1 MIDQY
6 RKIPFYKERTF
17 GEKFDDTF
25 GFVRQNLRYVW
36 RYLLYAIVPASLL
49 MGLLMQWYMS
59 ALMSADAERIDDIM
73 LSPGYWAMVVVSLLC
88 GVFVVAMIFSLMQCY
103 NDQPDGLRLLT
114 SEALRP
120 YVRRNT
126 GRVLKLFL
134 AAIVLFVAYL
144 SLVVLAALGL
154 RWLATSVILPA
165 TFILC
170 VVAALIPPVYIF
182 EDVSI
187 WTAIQRGVRLG
198 WETFG
203 GVLAVLIVF
212 TIIVYIV
219 SIVFALP
226 WYVCVFVQAL
236 TIDSNSADTFVASPV
251 FSILSYFC
259 SVLLM
264 AGSMVCSQL
273 VIVALSYQYAHA
285 AEKVDGMAVD
295 EGIDDFEQLT

>member
-1 MIDQY
+1 MTDQY

-36 RYLLYAIVPASLL
+36 RYLLYAIVPVSLV

-59 ALMSADAERIDDIM
+59 ALMSADPDRIDDIV
-73 LSPGYWAMVVVSLLC
+73 LSPGYWTMVVVSLLC
-88 GVFVVAMIFSLMQCY
+88 GAFVVAMIFSLMQIY
-103 NDQPDGLRLLT
+103 NDQPDGLRSVGT
-114 SEALRP
+114 ATLRP

-134 AAIVLFVAYL
+134 AGIVLIVAYVF
-144 SLVVLAALGL
+144 LVVLVAFGL
-154 RWLATSVILPA
+154 RWMASLVILPA

-187 WTAIQRGVRLG
+187 WTAIRRGVRLG

-203 GVLAVLIVF
+203 GTLGVLIVF
-212 TIIVYIV
+212 TLIVYV
-219 SIVFALP
+219 VNIVFAVP
-226 WYVCVFVQAL
+226 WYVCIFVQAL
-236 TIDSNSADTFVASPV
+236 TIDSNSADAFVASPM
-251 FSILSYFC
+251 FSILSYFS

-264 AGSMVCSQL
+264 VGSMACSQL
-273 VIVALSYQYAHA
+273 IIVALSYQYAHA
-285 AEKVDGMAVD
+285 AEKVDGMAVE